1 MDDGVI
7 GRWVAMV
14 ISLVFFVGKKRKVH
28 GHPSTEIMGCGLNDG
43 L

>member
-14 ISLVFFVGKKRKVH
+14 VSLVFYVGEVKVR
-28 GHPSTEIMGCGLNDG
+28 GRPSTEIMGCGQKDG
-43 L
+43 F